1 MVAQR
6 QSSVASQRESSLH
19 DGSESLMH
27 EDSGPSPHSYR
38 TGSGSFSGSFRRS
51 SPLDMRSSPL
61 DMMVH
66 DAPPSLAQYPD
77 GGSMRSSSLRQ
88 RTPSSR
94 IGSGPGLDD
103 SGRRRHVPSH
113 SARPSSL
120 VSSNHVFPCR
130 MPAREVASLARARQN
145 RGGRHIRRRAR
156 APEFCLK
163 WRNGAVS
170 YAWQKIQC
178 RHARICLPRPQR
190 SWRQGLERSPR
201 CC

>member
-1 MVAQR
+1 VGHSAGHSANALR
-6 QSSVASQRESSLH
+6 PTPSFDGASRALPTYRICS
-19 DGSESLMH
+19 
-27 EDSGPSPHSYR
+27 HSYAHQR
-38 TGSGSFSGSFRRS
+38 ATRPMLIKSGT
-51 SPLDMRSSPL
+51 RSSPL
-61 DMMVH
+61 DMMMD

-120 VSSNHVFPCR
+120 VSSDHVFPCR
-130 MPAREVASLARARQN
+130 MPARKVASLARARQN

-156 APEFCLK
+156 APEFCFK

-170 YAWQKIQC
+170 YVWQKIQC
-178 RHARICLPRPQR
+178 RHACICIPRPQR
-190 SWRQGLERSPR
+190 SRRQGLERSPR